1 MNEQARKAP
10 ESDKPD
16 LELVAELFYRQ
27 YDILYRLT
35 TQMLATK
42 NLDDKLSLILDAVT
56 SELGYS
62 HAALALIDNDTDELR
77 IRMAIGFED
86 DAKLMGVVVSPKL
99 GSTVGPDGGG
109 RPFGIRR

>member
-1 MNEQARKAP
+1 MKEQAQKAQS
-10 ESDKPD
+10 ENSE

-42 NLDDKLSLILDAVT
+42 SLDDKLSLVLDAVT

-62 HAALALIDNDTDELR
+62 HAALALIDNDTGDMR
-77 IRMAIGFED
+77 IRMAIGFPDD
-86 DAKLMGVVVSPKL
+86 DAVGKMVVPANFCSPVGSISL
-99 GSTVGPDGGG
+99 G
-109 RPFGIRR
+109 